1 MYKSSCGSML
11 ALISLLAG
19 LAQAQS
25 PGQSAIQVK
34 EPWVRGTVAQQ
45 KATGAFMQLNA
56 PQDMRLVEARS
67 PVAGV
72 VELHEMAM
80 ENNVM
85 KMRAVPGIDIPAG
98 KGAEL
103 KPGGLHVMLLDLKK
117 QLKEGDTVPLTLVL
131 EGKDKKRQSIEVNA
145 PVRALGSRNSAGKA
159 GNAEQDRQHGQPHGQ
174 PHGDHGNMK
183 H

>member
-1 MYKSSCGSML
+1 MYKSSRYSML

-25 PGQSAIQVK
+25 PGPSAIQVK

-45 KATGAFMQLNA
+45 KATGAFMQLSA
-56 PQDMRLVEARS
+56 PQDMRLIEARS

-80 ENNVM
+80 DNNVM

-103 KPGGLHVMLLDLKK
+103 KPGGFHVMLLDLKK

-131 EGKDKKRQSIEVNA
+131 EGKDKKRQSVEVNA
-145 PVRALGSRNSAGKA
+145 PVRALGTRNSTGKA
-159 GNAEQDRQHGQPHGQ
+159 ANAEHNH
-174 PHGDHGNMK
+174 PHGDHGSMK

>member
-1 MYKSSCGSML
+1 MYRSIASL
-11 ALISLLAG
+11 RLPFTALLLTG
-19 LAQAQS
+19 FIQVDLVQAQVPS
-25 PGQSAIQVK
+25 PVQIK

-45 KATGAFMQLNA
+45 KATGAFMQLSA

-80 ENNVM
+80 DNNVM

-103 KPGGLHVMLLDLKK
+103 KPGGFHVMLIDLKK

-131 EGKDKKRQSIEVNA
+131 ESKDKKRQSIEVNA
-145 PVRALGSRNSAGKA
+145 PVRALGMRSDSGKA
-159 GNAEQDRQHGQPHGQ
+159 ANKAAEHNHAD
-174 PHGDHGNMK
+174 GDHSRMK

>member
-1 MYKSSCGSML
+1 MTKSLRNSML
-11 ALISLLAG
+11 ALMTLLAG

-25 PGQSAIQVK
+25 PGSSAVQVK

-45 KATGAFMQLNA
+45 KATGAFMQLSA

-80 ENNVM
+80 DNNVM

-103 KPGGLHVMLLDLKK
+103 KPGGFHVMLLDLKK

-131 EGKDKKRQSIEVNA
+131 EGKDKKRQSIDVNA
-145 PVRALGSRNSAGKA
+145 PVRALGMRSDSSKA
-159 GNAEQDRQHGQPHGQ
+159 ANKAAEHSHAD
-174 PHGDHGNMK
+174 GDHSKMK
-183 H
+183 P

>member
-1 MYKSSCGSML
+1 MYKSSRYSML

-45 KATGAFMQLNA
+45 KATGAFMQLSA
-56 PQDMRLVEARS
+56 PQDMRLIEARS

-80 ENNVM
+80 DNNVM

-103 KPGGLHVMLLDLKK
+103 KPGGFHVMLLDLKK
-117 QLKEGDTVPLTLVL
+117 QLKEGDIVPLTLVL
-131 EGKDKKRQSIEVNA
+131 EGKDKKRQSVEVNA
-145 PVRALGSRNSAGKA
+145 PVRALGTRNNPGKA
-159 GNAEQDRQHGQPHGQ
+159 ANAEHNH
-174 PHGDHGNMK
+174 PHGDHGSMK

>member
-1 MYKSSCGSML
+1 MYKSSRYSML

-45 KATGAFMQLNA
+45 KATGAFMQLSA
-56 PQDMRLVEARS
+56 PQDMRLIEARS

-80 ENNVM
+80 DNNVM

-103 KPGGLHVMLLDLKK
+103 KPGGFHVMLLDLKK

-145 PVRALGSRNSAGKA
+145 PVRALGTRNSPGKA
-159 GNAEQDRQHGQPHGQ
+159 ANAEHNH
-174 PHGDHGNMK
+174 PHGDHGSMK

>member
-1 MYKSSCGSML
+1 MIKSLRNSMVAMMTL
-11 ALISLLAG
+11 MAG

-25 PGQSAIQVK
+25 PGSSAVQVK

-45 KATGAFMQLNA
+45 KATGAFMQLSA

-80 ENNVM
+80 DNNVM

-103 KPGGLHVMLLDLKK
+103 KPGGFHVMLLDLKK

-131 EGKDKKRQSIEVNA
+131 EGKDKKRQSVEVNA
-145 PVRALGSRNSAGKA
+145 PVRALGTRNGTGKA
-159 GNAEQDRQHGQPHGQ
+159 ANAEHNH
-174 PHGDHGNMK
+174 PHGDHGSMK

>member
-1 MYKSSCGSML
+1 MYKSL
-11 ALISLLAG
+11 RWPALSLITLLAG

-45 KATGAFMQLNA
+45 KATGAFMQLSA

-80 ENNVM
+80 DNNVM

-103 KPGGLHVMLLDLKK
+103 KPGGFHVMLLELKK

-145 PVRALGSRNSAGKA
+145 PVRALGTRNTPGKA
-159 GNAEQDRQHGQPHGQ
+159 ANAEHERRHDHPL
-174 PHGDHGNMK
+174 GDHGNMK